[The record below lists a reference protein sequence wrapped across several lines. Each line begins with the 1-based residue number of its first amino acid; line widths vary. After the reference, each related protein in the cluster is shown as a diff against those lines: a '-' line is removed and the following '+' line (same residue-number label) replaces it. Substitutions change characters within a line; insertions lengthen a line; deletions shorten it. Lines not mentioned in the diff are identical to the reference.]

1 MKTAT
6 HSLGSHL
13 CDKTRSLLAVA
24 ITCAGISIATAPATA
39 QTYAVIYNF
48 SVQQSEQPA
57 AGLAIDS
64 SGALYGTTTYTN
76 AGGRDGEAFKMR
88 RHGSSWTFSPFFNF
102 PILGNI
108 DPRSPLLIGPDGTVY
123 GTLYY
128 NYGCDF
134 CGAVFHLYPPQTV
147 PRTALQL
154 WNGESLHNFTGGS
167 DGGNPSG
174 ALLMDQAGALYGTT
188 ENGGEAG
195 LGTIY
200 QVVHSNGTWD
210 QTVIFSPP
218 NETYGVVPLNGVVAD
233 SAGNLY
239 GAFQRGG
246 PSGPGAIY
254 ELSPSGS
261 GWTEQTVYGFTAG
274 SDGAQPS
281 SVILDGSGNLY
292 GATSGGGA
300 GNGGTIFKLTH
311 GSGGWALTTLY
322 NISGTAPCGVIG
334 RLTLDSAGNL
344 YGTTYCDGAY
354 GYGSIFELS
363 PSGANYVYTDLHDFT
378 NGNDGGY
385 PNGGLVLDA
394 QGNLYGTTFGGGS
407 GGGGVVFELTP

>member
-1 MKTAT
+1 MTTRAQ
-6 HSLGSHL
+6 SLGSHL
-13 CDKTRSLLAVA
+13 CDKTRSWLAAV
-24 ITCAGISIATAPATA
+24 ITCAGLALAAAPATA
-39 QTYAVIYNF
+39 QTYSVIYNF

-64 SGALYGTTTYTN
+64 SGSLYGTTTYTN
-76 AGGRDGEAFKMR
+76 KGGQDGEAFKMK
-88 RHGSSWTFSPFFNF
+88 RHGSGWIFSPFFNF
-102 PILGNI
+102 PILGNR
-108 DPRSPLLIGPDGTVY
+108 DPRSPLLLGPDGTLY

-134 CGAVFHLYPPQTV
+134 CGDVFHLYPPQTV
-147 PRTALQL
+147 PLTVLQL
-154 WNGESLHNFTGGS
+154 WNGESLHSFTGGS

-174 ALLMDQAGALYGTT
+174 ALLMDHAGSVYGTT
-188 ENGGEAG
+188 ENGGTAG

-200 QVVHSNGTWD
+200 QVERGNGSWN

-239 GAFQRGG
+239 GVFQRGG
-246 PSGPGAIY
+246 PYGPGAVY

-261 GWTEQTVYGFTAG
+261 GWTEQTIHGFTAG
-274 SDGAQPS
+274 NDGAEPS

-292 GATSGGGA
+292 GATSGAGT
-300 GNGGTIFKLTH
+300 GNGGTIFELTH
-311 GSGGWALTTLY
+311 GSGGWSLTTLY
-322 NISGTAPCGVIG
+322 NINGTAPCGVIG

-363 PSGANYVYTDLHDFT
+363 PSGGSYTYKDVHDFT
-378 NGNDGGY
+378 NGNDGSY

-394 QGNLYGTTFGGGS
+394 QGNLYGTTFGGGTE
-407 GGGGVVFELTP
+407 GGGVVFELTP